1 MTRADTEDEP
11 ARRRRGP
18 ELEAALLDAAWDEL
32 MAVGYWALTMEGV
45 AARAHTGKM
54 VLYRRWPN
62 RPQLLMAALR
72 RHLKNAPVPV
82 PDTGSLRGDVLALLR
97 DVSGRWG
104 EFAGVMTFLQ
114 ADFYRETGLPP
125 AMLRSQQHS
134 RSADTLE
141 LLVFPWLSRRCAVP
155 DAVRSGLDRARDA
168 QNLPDT
174 RYPKEAL
181 LGLIARL
188 LHCWPELR
196 GAGETPVIYER
207 AA

>member
-1 MTRADTEDEP
+1 MRTDTDGEP

-82 PDTGSLRGDVLALLR
+82 PDTGSLRGDLLALLR

-141 LLVFPWLSRRCAVP
+141 LLLQRAARR
-155 DAVRSGLDRARDA
+155 GEIGARPVSPR
-168 QNLPDT
+168 L
-174 RYPKEAL
+174 
-181 LGLIARL
+181 ARL
-188 LHCWPELR
+188 PIDLVRYESLMTQAPLPEAALEEIADTIFLPLLPP
-196 GAGETPVIYER
+196 AGG
-207 AA
+207 